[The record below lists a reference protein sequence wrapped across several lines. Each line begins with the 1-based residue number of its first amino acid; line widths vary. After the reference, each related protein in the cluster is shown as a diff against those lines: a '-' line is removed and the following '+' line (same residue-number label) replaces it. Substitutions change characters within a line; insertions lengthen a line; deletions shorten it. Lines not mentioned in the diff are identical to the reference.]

1 VAFKV
6 SSVLT
11 GVYTRRAER
20 DIKKLESNTK
30 ERVGKTLLRY
40 SEEPLKFAEKLSD
53 PILGEYRFR
62 VGDYPGSRKPP
73 RFKRERINAP
83 TFGRPVPTSGGG
95 CRATRALVRC
105 HACVPKRTSACR
117 HGLCLW
123 GSTKERRN
131 WTNMKEFGK
140 P

>member
-1 VAFKV
+1 MAFKV

-30 ERVGKTLLRY
+30 ERVGKALLRY

-62 VGDYPGSRKPP
+62 VGDYRV
-73 RFKRERINAP
+73 I
-83 TFGRPVPTSGGG
+83 FGRRVPLKPLLVGGVKG
-95 CRATRALVRC
+95 
-105 HACVPKRTSACR
+105 H
-117 HGLCLW
+117 
-123 GSTKERRN
+123 
-131 WTNMKEFGK
+131 NMKENTFPGSPALWAGSFPLK
-140 P
+140 EMKLLF